1 MAMPAAL
8 ARYWRNKRGHRKGG
22 SRRRSSSSSKALV
35 RHVHHYPT
43 KRRGG
48 RRRRGGG
55 GGGVGAMGLI
65 PVVGLAAALG
75 YGTSVKDVVDALK
88 KVPGVK
94 TFGAP
99 LVVGGV
105 AYAINEF
112 IYPNKWLRLAAAIG
126 LTIGAFQ
133 LGAAKFDISWVGDV
147 ADADG
152 MIADV
157 R

>member
-8 ARYWRNKRGHRKGG
+8 ARYWRNKRGHRKSGG
-22 SRRRSSSSSKALV
+22 RHRRSSSKALV
-35 RHVHHYPT
+35 RHVHHYP
-43 KRRGG
+43 KRKARG
-48 RRRRGGG
+48 RRRGGG

-152 MIADV
+152 MVADV